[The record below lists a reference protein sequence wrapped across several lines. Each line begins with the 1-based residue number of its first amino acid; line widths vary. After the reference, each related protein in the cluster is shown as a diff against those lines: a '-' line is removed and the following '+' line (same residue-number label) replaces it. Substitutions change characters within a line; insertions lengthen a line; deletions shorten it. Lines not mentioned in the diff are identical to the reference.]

1 MGSNMKLLVEGLN
14 LSEEEKN
21 ILESPPDI
29 IKMTIDYLISFSNK
43 PRKTPPK
50 IQNAWIIFLKNF
62 GEYLRKTYP
71 DETFSMIEISR
82 EAADVWNNLEDT
94 DLTKIYFKILA
105 KIAKENWKFNFLENY
120 DNNCVQT
127 SPPPFLLESFVH
139 SSSSSISAEVV
150 TFDPLEDEPL
160 INNGDDNITNGS
172 TTIIP
177 QANLIDSI
185 HCEQSANNGN
195 FGIATEP
202 FYYGTSSP
210 IVTDI
215 DMAGPLDDDD
225 IPRYWSDQTFDSF
238 KF

>member
-1 MGSNMKLLVEGLN
+1 
-14 LSEEEKN
+14 
-21 ILESPPDI
+21 
-29 IKMTIDYLISFSNK
+29 
-43 PRKTPPK
+43 
-50 IQNAWIIFLKNF
+50 
-62 GEYLRKTYP
+62 
-71 DETFSMIEISR
+71 MIEISR

-105 KIAKENWKFNFLENY
+105 KIAKENWKFNFLENH
-120 DNNCVQT
+120 DNNRVQT

-139 SSSSSISAEVV
+139 SSSSSISAEVD

-160 INNGDDNITNGS
+160 INNGDDNITNGL

-177 QANLIDSI
+177 QANLIDSVYY
-185 HCEQSANNGN
+185 EQSTNNDA
-195 FGIATEP
+195 FGIATEL

-225 IPRYWSDQTFDSF
+225 IPRYWSDQTFNSF

>member
-1 MGSNMKLLVEGLN
+1 
-14 LSEEEKN
+14 
-21 ILESPPDI
+21 
-29 IKMTIDYLISFSNK
+29 
-43 PRKTPPK
+43 
-50 IQNAWIIFLKNF
+50 
-62 GEYLRKTYP
+62 
-71 DETFSMIEISR
+71 MIEISR